1 MKQIEFVIKGRVQG
15 IRFRK
20 LVENFVKYNNLK
32 GFVENS
38 EDGSVRGTLQGEE
51 ENINDFI
58 SWVEDN
64 PGFSKI
70 TGFEKKISEI
80 KKKEKEIDNFE
91 IKKKNNFFVDKF
103 KAVSNL
109 LKSFDD
115 EEEEVEEVINIPKH
129 VAIIPD
135 GNRRW
140 AKERGMEG
148 FRGHQKAGEVDNMIS
163 LFEAAREL
171 GVKYISFWGFSTE
184 NWKRE
189 KEENDKLFD
198 VLLKGIEAF
207 LEYAHKN
214 KIRFRHFGRKERF
227 PKKLTEALN
236 KLDKETEKYSDYNV
250 NLCLDYGGRD
260 EILRAVNKLLKA
272 KAKNVDEEQFSK
284 VLDTQG
290 VPEPDLI
297 IRTSGEKRLSGFMPY
312 QGIYAELIFVEKY
325 FPDFKPEDV
334 RECIEE
340 FSQRKRTFGGN

>member
-1 MKQIEFVIKGRVQG
+1 MKQLEFVIRGRVQG

-32 GFVENS
+32 GFVQNAD
-38 EDGSVRGTLQGEE
+38 DGSVIGKVQGEE

-58 SWVEDN
+58 SWVGNN

-70 TGFEKKISEI
+70 TNFEKKITEI
-80 KKKEKEIDNFE
+80 KKFEKETKNFE
-91 IKKKNNFFVDKF
+91 IKKKDNFFVDKF

-109 LKSFDD
+109 MKSFEDEK
-115 EEEEVEEVINIPKH
+115 EEEPILNVPMH

-148 FRGHQKAGEVDNMIS
+148 FRGHQKAGEVENMIS
-163 LFEAAREL
+163 LFEAARKL
-171 GVKYISFWGFSTE
+171 GVKYISFWGFSTD

-198 VLLKGIEAF
+198 VLLKGMKAF

-214 KIRFRHFGRKERF
+214 KVRFRHFGRKDRF
-227 PKKLTEALN
+227 SKEVLEAVE
-236 KLDKETEKYSDYNV
+236 KLDSETKNYSDYNV

-260 EILRAVNKLLKA
+260 EILRAVNKLLRA
-272 KAKNVDEEQFSK
+272 KAKEIDEAQFSK

-297 IRTSGEKRLSGFMPY
+297 LRTSGEKRLSGFMPW
-312 QGIYAELIFVEKY
+312 QGVYAELIFIDKH
-325 FPDFKPEDV
+325 FPDFTPEDV
-334 RECIEE
+334 KEAVEE
-340 FSQRKRTFGGN
+340 FSNRKRRFGGN

>member
-1 MKQIEFVIKGRVQG
+1 MKQIEFVIRGRVQG

-38 EDGSVRGTLQGEE
+38 EDGSVRGTLQGEK

-70 TGFEKKISEI
+70 TGFDKKITDVKNDDGEI
-80 KKKEKEIDNFE
+80 KNFE
-91 IKKKNNFFVDKF
+91 IRKENNFFVDKF

-109 LKSFDD
+109 FKSFG
-115 EEEEVEEVINIPKH
+115 EEEELNVPNH

-148 FRGHQKAGEVDNMIS
+148 FRGHEKAGEVES
-163 LFEAAREL
+163 LTDLFDEARKL
-171 GVKYISFWGFSTE
+171 GVKYITFWGFSTD

-198 VLLKGIEAF
+198 VLLKGVESF
-207 LEYAHKN
+207 LEYAKEN
-214 KIRFRHFGRKERF
+214 KVRFRHFGRKDRF
-227 PKKLTEALN
+227 SKELVEALE
-236 KLDKETEKYSDYNV
+236 KLENETEKYSDYNV

-272 KAKNVDEEQFSK
+272 KAKNVSEVQFAN

-312 QGIYAELIFVEKY
+312 QGVHAELIFVQKH

-334 RECIEE
+334 RECVEE
-340 FSQRKRTFGGN
+340 FSRRKRRFGGD

>member
-1 MKQIEFVIKGRVQG
+1 MKQLEFVIKGRVQG

-32 GFVENS
+32 GFVQNN
-38 EDGSVRGTLQGEE
+38 EDGSVSGTMQGEK
-51 ENINDFI
+51 ENINDFV
-58 SWVEDN
+58 SWVKDS

-70 TGFEKKISEI
+70 ISFEKKISEVE
-80 KKKEKEIDNFE
+80 KKEKEMEDFKV
-91 IKKKNNFFVDKF
+91 KKKDNFFVDKF

-115 EEEEVEEVINIPKH
+115 EEEIVNVPQH

-148 FRGHQKAGEVDNMIS
+148 FRGHERAGNMDSLIS
-163 LFEAAREL
+163 LCEEARGL

-207 LEYAHKN
+207 LEYAYEN
-214 KIRFRHFGRKERF
+214 KIRFRHFGRKDRF
-227 PKKLTEALN
+227 SKEVFDALEKLVS
-236 KLDKETEKYSDYNV
+236 ETKKYSEFNV

-260 EILRAVNKLLKA
+260 EILRAVNKLLEA
-272 KAKNVDEEQFSK
+272 KAKNISEVQFAK
-284 VLDTQG
+284 VLDTNE

-312 QGIYAELIFVEKY
+312 QGVYAELIFMEKH

-334 RECIEE
+334 REAVEE
-340 FSQRKRTFGGN
+340 FSRRKRTFGGN

>member
-1 MKQIEFVIKGRVQG
+1 MKQLDFVIKGRVQG

-32 GFVENS
+32 GFVRNE
-38 EDGSVRGTLQGEE
+38 EDGSVRGTVQGEE

-58 SWVEDN
+58 SWVNDN

-70 TGFEKKISEI
+70 ISFEKKLTEV
-80 KKKEKEIDNFE
+80 KKKEKEIENFE
-91 IKKKNNFFVDKF
+91 IKKSDGFFFDKF

-115 EEEEVEEVINIPKH
+115 EEEEILNIPKH

-140 AKERGMEG
+140 AKDRGMEG
-148 FRGHQKAGEVDNMIS
+148 FRGHEKAGAVDNMIS

-198 VLLKGIEAF
+198 VLLKGIEEF
-207 LEYAHKN
+207 LVYAHEN
-214 KIRFRHFGRKERF
+214 KIRFRHFGRDDRFSKEILDALE
-227 PKKLTEALN
+227 KLT
-236 KLDKETEKYSDYNV
+236 KETEKYSDYNV

-260 EILRAVNKLLKA
+260 EILRAVNKLLKV
-272 KAKNVDEEQFSK
+272 KAKNISEEQFAQ

-312 QGIYAELIFVEKY
+312 QGVYAELLFVEKH
-325 FPDFKPEDV
+325 FPDFKPQDV

-340 FSQRKRTFGGN
+340 FSNRKRRFGGN

>member
-1 MKQIEFVIKGRVQG
+1 MKQLDFVIKGRVQG

-20 LVENFVKYNNLK
+20 LVENFVQYNNLK
-32 GFVENS
+32 GFVQNN
-38 EDGSVRGTLQGEE
+38 EDGSVSGTVQGEK
-51 ENINDFI
+51 ENMEDFI

-70 TGFEKKISEI
+70 TSFDKKITEV
-80 KKKEKEIDNFE
+80 KKKEEKIENFE
-91 IKKKNNFFVDKF
+91 IKKKDGFFADKF

-115 EEEEVEEVINIPKH
+115 EEEEVMNIPKH

-148 FRGHQKAGEVDNMIS
+148 FRGHEKAGEVDSLIS
-163 LFEAAREL
+163 LFEEARRL

-207 LEYAHKN
+207 LEYAHEN
-214 KIRFRHFGRKERF
+214 KVRFRHFGRKDRF
-227 PKKLTEALN
+227 SKEILEALE
-236 KLDKETEKYSDYNV
+236 KLEKETKKYSDYNV

-272 KAKNVDEEQFSK
+272 KAKEVDEKQFS
-284 VLDTQG
+284 
-290 VPEPDLI
+290 
-297 IRTSGEKRLSGFMPY
+297 
-312 QGIYAELIFVEKY
+312 
-325 FPDFKPEDV
+325 
-334 RECIEE
+334 
-340 FSQRKRTFGGN
+340 